1 MHDGF
6 PFRQVLFIVLIVAS
20 LSLSSFGWYEST
32 TRPMHVLSVG
42 GMRVAQES
50 FVPQNSVWNS
60 GLRVVITPDHERGP
74 VQLLIVCDGAIG
86 AGPKEGR
93 FAKNGAFKVQAAGF
107 MTDHADVWNIKWANP
122 AWSVDDPVTFEFQS
136 ERPIQVKWVIPI
148 TYNPGS

>member
-1 MHDGF
+1 MQKDDWYFLIPLILALLAFFGVDWKRIRKFIRERDKTMHDGF

-60 GLRVVITPDHERGP
+60 GLRV
-74 VQLLIVCDGAIG
+74 
-86 AGPKEGR
+86 
-93 FAKNGAFKVQAAGF
+93 
-107 MTDHADVWNIKWANP
+107 
-122 AWSVDDPVTFEFQS
+122 
-136 ERPIQVKWVIPI
+136 
-148 TYNPGS
+148 